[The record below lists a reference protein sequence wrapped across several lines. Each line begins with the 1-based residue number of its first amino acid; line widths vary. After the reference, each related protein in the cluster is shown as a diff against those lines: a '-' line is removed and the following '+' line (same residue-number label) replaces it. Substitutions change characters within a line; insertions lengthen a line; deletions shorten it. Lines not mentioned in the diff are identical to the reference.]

1 MEPTLLGRRAF
12 LTLLGCALASRP
24 APSFAQPKTVR
35 TVGVLMG
42 FSEDADAKERAKAF
56 EQGLKKKGWTIGKDL
71 RIEYRFSGGN
81 IDRMRAFA
89 EEFAALG
96 PDCIVGQSTP
106 VVKALMHAT
115 RTIPIVFVAV
125 TDPIGSGFVSSMAS
139 PGGNATGFT
148 IIQGTITGKYL
159 SILRELIP
167 GLTRAAIV
175 YNPASAPGAGM
186 VFLPAFVQAA
196 AKYKIEPITIPVHN
210 AAEIETSF
218 ARLADQPDLGIIVM
232 PDNFTSLNR
241 KLLTTLAARY
251 RIPTIYPYQ
260 YFVQEGG
267 LLSYGVD
274 AIDLFRQAADYV
286 SRILRG
292 ANPANLPVQ
301 APTKFELVINLK
313 AAKDLGLTVPRVLLA
328 GAHEVYR

>member
-12 LTLLGCALASRP
+12 LMLLGGALASRP
-24 APSFAQPKTVR
+24 ARSFAQQDTVR
-35 TVGVLMG
+35 TVAVLMG
-42 FSEDADAKERAKAF
+42 FSEDAEAKERAEAF
-56 EQGLKKKGWTIGKDL
+56 EQGLKRKGWTIGEDL
-71 RIEYRFSGGN
+71 RIEYRYSGGN

-89 EEFAALG
+89 EEFAALE

-106 VVKALMHAT
+106 VVKALMQAT

-196 AKYKIEPITIPVHN
+196 KRYKIEPITIPVHT
-210 AAEIETSF
+210 AAEIENGF
-218 ARLADQPDLGIIVM
+218 ARLADQPDTGMIVM
-232 PDNFTSLNR
+232 PDNFTSLHR
-241 KLLTTLAARY
+241 KLLTSLATRY
-251 RIPTIYPYQ
+251 RVPTIYPYR
-260 YFVQEGG
+260 YFVEEGG

-313 AAKDLGLTVPRVLLA
+313 AAKELDITVPRVLLA